1 MPLTVITA
9 RLDSELYWLSSPSLD
24 RRQFECEEEEAAAV
38 VAGRACTSLQHS
50 PHMSGRG
57 SSHLQRFS
65 TQDELSRNIVF
76 GIHIDAPLCSNVHI
90 TNTEHTI
97 NYGKQIKAL
106 AHSCTST
113 LTVF

>member
-38 VAGRACTSLQHS
+38 VAGRARTSLQHS

-76 GIHIDAPLCSNVHI
+76 GI
-90 TNTEHTI
+90 
-97 NYGKQIKAL
+97 YR
-106 AHSCTST
+106 CTF
-113 LTVF
+113 LQ